1 MKKLQMPS
9 SYAVLSAEEQ
19 RAVCGGGELGDALD
33 SFLGNLHI
41 DDFFFGGGLISLS
54 FTFVPMLLFN
64 VVKLGI
70 RTAAVLYEQF
80 GRFLGLTSDAADSAV
95 QLIFSFQP
103 QNTEQTNSGSV
114 PVFPVK

>member
-41 DDFFFGGGLISLS
+41 DDFFFEGGLISFS

-64 VVKLGI
+64 VVRLGI

-80 GRFLGLTSDAADSAV
+80 GRILGLTSDAADSAV
-95 QLIFSFQP
+95 QLLFSVQQRDP
-103 QNTEQTNSGSV
+103 GQTNSGSV